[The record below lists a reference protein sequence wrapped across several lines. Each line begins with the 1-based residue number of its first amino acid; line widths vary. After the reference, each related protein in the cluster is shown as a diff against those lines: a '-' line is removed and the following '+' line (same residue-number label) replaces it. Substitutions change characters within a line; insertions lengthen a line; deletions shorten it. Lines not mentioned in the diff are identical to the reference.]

1 MESME
6 NQSAEV
12 AAEETAPEVISTAT
26 QSAAEVAAELPA
38 WQQRLSQASDLPEGV
53 RKQLSEL
60 TKGAVTSSPSDVEP
74 QLSLGRVLE
83 LLEGVVPLSMRLSEG
98 EVTVAEHPSGESFFG
113 GSKELTDADA
123 ERLAREQLERCGLL
137 RK

>member
-6 NQSAEV
+6 NQPAEV
-12 AAEETAPEVISTAT
+12 AADETAPQVTSTAT
-26 QSAAEVAAELPA
+26 QSAAEVAAVVPA

-60 TKGAVTSSPSDVEP
+60 TQAAVTASPSEVEP
-74 QLSLGRVLE
+74 QLSLGRVLD

-98 EVTVAEHPSGESFFG
+98 DITVAEHPSGEGFFG
-113 GSKELTDADA
+113 SAKELTDADA

>member
-12 AAEETAPEVISTAT
+12 AAEEAAPEVTSTAT
-26 QSAAEVAAELPA
+26 QSVAEAAEVPA
-38 WQQRLSQASDLPEGV
+38 WQQRLSRASDLPEGM

-60 TKGAVTSSPSDVEP
+60 TQAAVNALPSDVEP
-74 QLSLGRVLE
+74 QLSLGRVLD
-83 LLEGVVPLSMRLSEG
+83 LLEGVVPFSMRLSDG